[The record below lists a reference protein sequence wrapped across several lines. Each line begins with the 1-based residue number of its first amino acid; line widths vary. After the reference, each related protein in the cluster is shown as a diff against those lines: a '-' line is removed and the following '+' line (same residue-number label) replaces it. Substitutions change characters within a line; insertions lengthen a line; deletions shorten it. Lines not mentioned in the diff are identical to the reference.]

1 MCRRS
6 VVVLLSLSMTFLPLV
21 GCGGNNPASPSPSGK
36 GAVLRGVVLG
46 EEASASSGD
55 VSAKSTKA
63 GGTTVSVQENTS
75 ITTTVSSN
83 GTFELDNIPTGN
95 FTLVFSNGT
104 TVLGT
109 VRVRGVPDDGQ
120 VVIIVQIT
128 VITVIVIN
136 IEINGVPVPPPG
148 DDDDGDHD
156 DEDDDED
163 DD

>member
-6 VVVLLSLSMTFLPLV
+6 VVVLLSLLMAFLPLA

-36 GAVLRGVVLG
+36 GAVLRGVVVG
-46 EEASASSGD
+46 EGASASSGD
-55 VSAKSTKA
+55 VSAKSTSA
-63 GGTTVSVQENTS
+63 GGTKVSVQENTA
-75 ITTTVSSN
+75 ITTTVRSN

-128 VITVIVIN
+128 IITVIVIN
-136 IEINGVPVPPPG
+136 IEINGVPVPPG
-148 DDDDGDHD
+148 DDDDDGGDHD
-156 DEDDDED
+156 DEDDD
-163 DD
+163 